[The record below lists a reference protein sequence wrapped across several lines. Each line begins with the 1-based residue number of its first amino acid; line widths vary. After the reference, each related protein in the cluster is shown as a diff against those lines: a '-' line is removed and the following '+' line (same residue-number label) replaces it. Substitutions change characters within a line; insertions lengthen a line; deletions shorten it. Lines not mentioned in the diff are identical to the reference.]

1 MNHIYSI
8 VWNNL
13 TKQWVVTSEK
23 TKSNRKK
30 KTLIIAS
37 LLLSVFHE
45 YAFAACVDN
54 YQATAGAASDVCV
67 FAGSSYNY
75 INSTAGGTSVTMT
88 APTVT
93 VSATASSYA
102 AVYVANNGAVNFNNN
117 AVVSAIGRRH
127 GISIDTNSSA
137 TVGGDLTATGSTSDN
152 SRPVVIDTGSSLT
165 VHGNMDLKSI
175 SSQGGAAIEVGPASN
190 VYVDGN
196 TTLHS
201 IKATAARLYGTSLFK
216 GNVTAISTAIL
227 DTYPGIV
234 ASGNNVFMKNL
245 DITSAPSG
253 FQQVSNPNASTV
265 VEGNLNVTTTGSA
278 ANGVQL
284 DSGTIS
290 VKNNTTITTS
300 GDSANGITI
309 SSGSFEGLGTNTIAT
324 TGAKANGI
332 NSTGGV
338 VALGTTA
345 SSVPANTTAVVVNS
359 GTINSKEAAGIVIN
373 GGFMNSDLS
382 TKTQDVLVSI
392 GNSGS
397 VTSAGSS
404 TGNAST
410 AIDAYSSGAITIN
423 NSGTVNSKNGTAIT
437 AKNSSNSDIN
447 VTNTGTIN
455 AVYGG
460 IAAYSS
466 GGGDVT
472 VNNSGNIVGNVSA
485 IADSMISDTVGH
497 VVINN
502 SGNVNGQVNAAIGSN
517 LGMGQPIGNDKSI
530 VINNS
535 GFIKSS
541 DFAGIATS
549 SLVSTDS
556 SIFPITINSTG
567 TVIGDQRGIYVD
579 TYKAKE
585 SLSTINIS
593 GVVKGGTKEGIFIYT
608 DSKINTININLN
620 SGADVSATSGI
631 AVNEVTDPT
640 ATSNTTLQMESGSKL
655 SGSVLLGE
663 GNDNMIVKGTA
674 DLTASTILDGGNKS
688 DANTKDIL
696 GTADAKTNKLTLL
709 GTTQSLTG
717 SNLLNWQTVAVDN
730 STLTFKDDANLTTGT
745 GTNGDGSLQ
754 GLVLTNGATV
764 NSPMALAVSG
774 DVNIDA
780 TSILN
785 QSSGGSITGNLTNA
799 GTVNWKNAAPG
810 QTLTVTGNYVGT
822 NGSLNLNTALG
833 NDSSATDKLVVNG
846 DTSGSSTIKVTNAG
860 GSGAQTVEGIQVVQV
875 DGNSAGTFSL
885 ASPVQAGAYEYQL
898 FQGGT
903 STPTDGDWYLR
914 SHLATVDCKVTNTCT
929 PIYRPGVA
937 GYVAGQTA
945 NAHQGFDQLATLHER
960 MGEQRHVTADG
971 KQTWGRIYH
980 RQESNDGHDRFSY
993 DQNSTGFQ
1001 IGQDLW
1007 VKRDNQAQKHAGVS
1021 LSYVH
1026 SNADFSD
1033 SVRPLAG
1040 LEAGTGSMSA
1050 DSIGVGGYY
1059 THMGDDGR
1067 YLDVVGQISHLRN
1080 KFTDSYAGK
1089 ATQTGWRAGLSAEVG
1104 KPVGEIKGWKFEPQA
1119 QLSYQYTDY
1128 GSFNDAISKVDG
1140 YDAHT
1145 LRGRVGL
1152 RVHKDVSYGTD
1163 RQAQYYAIGNVIHDF
1178 IKPEAVTIGNTTV
1191 RENFDRTYW
1200 ELGAGIQGQVAKNT
1214 YVYADARYQ
1223 QSFHGNQHAGKVNV
1237 GIKTRF

>member
-67 FAGSSYNY
+67 FAGSSYDY
-75 INSTAGGTSVTMT
+75 IASTAGGASVTMT

-93 VSATASSYA
+93 VSATASSTA
-102 AVYVANNGAVNFNNN
+102 AVYVGNNGAVNFNNN
-117 AVVSAIGRRH
+117 AVV
-127 GISIDTNSSA
+127 
-137 TVGGDLTATGSTSDN
+137 
-152 SRPVVIDTGSSLT
+152 
-165 VHGNMDLKSI
+165 
-175 SSQGGAAIEVGPASN
+175 
-190 VYVDGN
+190 
-196 TTLHS
+196 
-201 IKATAARLYGTSLFK
+201 
-216 GNVTAISTAIL
+216 
-227 DTYPGIV
+227 
-234 ASGNNVFMKNL
+234 
-245 DITSAPSG
+245 
-253 FQQVSNPNASTV
+253 
-265 VEGNLNVTTTGSA
+265 TGSA
-278 ANGVQL
+278 ANGVKL

-332 NSTGGV
+332 NSIGGV

-373 GGFMNSDLS
+373 GGSTAFS

-397 VTSAGSS
+397 VTSAGSPI
-404 TGNAST
+404 GNAGT
-410 AIDAYSSGAITIN
+410 AIDTYSSGAITIN
-423 NSGTVNSKNGTAIT
+423 NSGTVNSKNGTAI
-437 AKNSSNSDIN
+437 AAYNGSNSDIN

-455 AVYGG
+455 AFYTG
-460 IAAYSS
+460 INTYSS

-472 VNNSGNIVGNVSA
+472 VNNSGNIVGSVSA
-485 IADSMISDTVGH
+485 STDNLISDTVGH

-502 SGNVNGQVNAAIGSN
+502 SGNINGQVSAYISSF
-517 LGMGQPIGNDKSI
+517 LGTQIVNDELI

-535 GFIKSS
+535 GFIKTSG
-541 DFAGIATS
+541 FAGIGAS
-549 SLVSTDS
+549 SFVVTDS
-556 SIFPITINSTG
+556 SIIPIIINSTG
-567 TVIGDQRGIYVD
+567 TVIGDQHGIYVGI
-579 TYKAKE
+579 YNAKE

-593 GVVKGGTKEGIFIYT
+593 GVVKGGTKEGIVIAN

-764 NSPMALAVSG
+764 NSPMALAVTG

-780 TSILN
+780 TSTLN
-785 QSSGGSITGNLTNA
+785 QTSGGSITGNLSNA
-799 GTVNWKNAAPG
+799 GTINWKNAAPG
-810 QTLTVTGNYVGT
+810 QTLTVTGNYAGNNGT
-822 NGSLNLNTALG
+822 LNINTNLG

-914 SHLATVDCKVTNTCT
+914 SKLTTVDCTVTNTCT

-937 GYVAGQTA
+937 GYVSGQTA
-945 NAHQGFDQLATLHER
+945 NAHQGFDQLANLHER
-960 MGEQRHVTADG
+960 MSEQRQVSADG

-993 DQNSTGFQ
+993 DQNSTGLQ

-1007 VKRDNQAQKHAGVS
+1007 VKNDNQAQKHAGVS

-1026 SNADFSD
+1026 SNADFND

-1050 DSIGVGGYY
+1050 DSIGLGGYY

-1104 KPVGEIKGWKFEPQA
+1104 KPVAEYKGWKFEPQA

-1128 GSFNDAISKVDG
+1128 GSFNDAISKVEG

-1152 RVHKDVSYGTD
+1152 RVHKDVNYGTD